1 MTTTEGMRKAEILH
15 KSLTPSGYSP
25 LFLQNSSAEIQRRS
39 LPEHRAA
46 VSVLS
51 WISGNIPK
59 LWKTF
64 SHILCC
70 IYSQHNLLPL
80 LTPVT
85 CNVKPQNEQISPGA
99 GSSQNHGHVCS
110 LQHHWMLWQFLTE
123 TNSKAWLMFL
133 SLGNKNKFQDLRSPE
148 LLMGTGTWNCFPK
161 TPSGKSRCGQS
172 LISSLSTYF
181 SPPKIN

>member
-1 MTTTEGMRKAEILH
+1 MLLVSWRPSGPQECTLQEGTALKSLQGMEAHSQANPEYWEEQGVTTTEGMRKAEILH
-15 KSLTPSGYSP
+15 KSLTPGGYSP

-39 LPEHRAA
+39 LPEHRTA

-85 CNVKPQNEQISPGA
+85 WNVKPQNEQISPGA
-99 GSSQNHGHVCS
+99 ESSQNHGHVCF

-133 SLGNKNKFQDLRSPE
+133 SLGNKNKF
-148 LLMGTGTWNCFPK
+148 
-161 TPSGKSRCGQS
+161 
-172 LISSLSTYF
+172 
-181 SPPKIN
+181 